1 MAGEKDILALLGS
14 PLAVGIPAPGLP
26 FPGRGNV
33 SQPEPVQGLQA
44 AQWEQGQVHEGFFPL
59 SLETASGKRF
69 DFPVEPLVS
78 ISGKN
83 KIARRQTAK
92 KGEGIGTIKE
102 YWSTDD
108 WTITIK
114 GLLYGPR
121 ITGAPEQTYPRMDL
135 EALRDI
141 LLTPE
146 SLRVYCE
153 PLQLLGINRLVIESF
168 QFPFTKGENVQ
179 AYVIK
184 AYSDFT
190 PEILLEIKNNE

>member
-1 MAGEKDILALLGS
+1 MAGEKDILALIGS

-26 FPGRGNV
+26 FPERGKV
-33 SQPEPVQGLQA
+33 SQPEPVEGFRA
-44 AQWEQGQVHEGFFPL
+44 AQWEQGQVQEGFFPL
-59 SLETASGKRF
+59 SLETESGKRF

-78 ISGKN
+78 VSGKH

-92 KGEGIGTIKE
+92 KGEGMGTIKE
-102 YWSTDD
+102 YWATDD
-108 WTITIK
+108 WTISIK

-121 ITGAPEQTYPRMDL
+121 ITGSPQQTYPRMDL
-135 EALRDI
+135 ESLRDI

-179 AYVIK
+179 TYVIK

-190 PEILLEIKNNE
+190 PEILLEIKNNG